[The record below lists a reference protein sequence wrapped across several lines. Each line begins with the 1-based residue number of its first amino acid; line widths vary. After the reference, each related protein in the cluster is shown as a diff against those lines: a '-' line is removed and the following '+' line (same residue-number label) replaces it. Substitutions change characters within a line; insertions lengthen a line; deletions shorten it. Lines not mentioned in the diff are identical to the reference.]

1 MSGYGTSDDT
11 RPLLWLRG
19 YPLFATHLIVLV
31 LVLSMIATTA
41 LMAFGGSALLETL
54 GFTSARVLGGEVW
67 RVLTYGLVNPPSL
80 WFAIDMLLVVWFGRE
95 LERELGRRNFLWL
108 CLGLYLAPVLLLTL
122 AGGFGLA
129 TSLSGQGGGFGL
141 FIAFATLYP
150 GALMLFNLQARW
162 VALILV
168 GLYALIGLGQRDVAG
183 LISLVATAGFAY
195 LCVRQLRGSELFPW
209 WPKAKPRP
217 RPASTAP
224 SRGTAAKVVPFP
236 AATTSPAPRPATT
249 PADKPAVARVPLAD
263 MAEVDALLDKIAHS
277 GISSLTAAERARLD
291 AAHQSLKRRSS
302 SELP

>member
-1 MSGYGTSDDT
+1 MMSGYGSPDET

-19 YPLFATHLIVLV
+19 YPLFATHVIVLV

-54 GFTSARVLGGEVW
+54 GFASARVLGGEVW
-67 RVLTYGLVNPPSL
+67 RLLTYGLVNPPSL
-80 WFAIDMLLVVWFGRE
+80 WFAIDMVLIVWFGRE

-108 CLGLYLAPVLLLTL
+108 CLGLYLAPVLLLSL
-122 AGGFGLA
+122 AAGFGLT

-150 GALMLFNLQARW
+150 GALMLFNLPAKW

-168 GLYALIGLGQRDVAG
+168 GIYALIGLAQRDVAG
-183 LISLVATAGFAY
+183 LLSLVATAGFAY
-195 LCVRQLRGSELFPW
+195 LCVRQLRGKDLLPW

-217 RPASTAP
+217 APAAATPRGST
-224 SRGTAAKVVPFP
+224 AKVVPFP
-236 AATTSPAPRPATT
+236 VAATTPAPRPANAPSAQTT
-249 PADKPAVARVPLAD
+249 APRVPLAD

-302 SELP
+302 SSPS